1 VKFLV
6 DAHLPRALCAI
17 LTARGHDAVHTSDL
31 PTGNTT
37 PDEQINDISVAEDRI
52 VISKDTDFFY
62 SHVLRRRPW
71 KLLLL
76 RTGNMGASELCGLLA
91 GYWSQIETGL
101 DTHTLLEVDR
111 QSVTTVV
118 RLEP

>member
-1 VKFLV
+1 MKLLV

-17 LTARGHDAVHTSDL
+17 LIERGHDAIHTSDL

-37 PDEQINDISVAEDRI
+37 PDEQLNDVSVAEDRI

-62 SHVLRRRPW
+62 SHVLRGRPR

-76 RTGNMGASELCGLLA
+76 RTGNMGTAQLCELLA
-91 GYWSQIETGL
+91 GYWPQIETGL
-101 DTHTLLEVDR
+101 DMHTLLEVGR
-111 QSVTTVV
+111 QSVTTVAPLV
-118 RLEP
+118 P